1 MQVSSRYH
9 LESQVHQ
16 IHSSSLDLCKRY
28 SPSTRKGSFGLPA
41 AVSKAIETKAPSPMS
56 DRTYWSFAICFI
68 PSSRTPVTFPFKYF
82 LVGAPCGGASL
93 GMVGAGSGCCEV
105 ALEVESWP
113 LVFRTGV
120 PVRRGAGLG
129 AFVIAPTAGDYTGVR
144 ISNIK

>member
-1 MQVSSRYH
+1 
-9 LESQVHQ
+9 
-16 IHSSSLDLCKRY
+16 
-28 SPSTRKGSFGLPA
+28 
-41 AVSKAIETKAPSPMS
+41 
-56 DRTYWSFAICFI
+56 
-68 PSSRTPVTFPFKYF
+68 
-82 LVGAPCGGASL
+82 
-93 GMVGAGSGCCEV
+93 MVGAGSGCCEV